1 VVARFGSAHRHSPT
15 ISTIFVHYL
24 IQAQITENFDKFAP
38 FVNFMYTP
46 PMYFLIK
53 GNPMDNRMIP
63 VILSAV
69 GVIFIMAMAFD
80 IMANNVAIFLAI
92 ACFII
97 AGVFRS
103 YTGKQDQTED

>member
-1 VVARFGSAHRHSPT
+1 
-15 ISTIFVHYL
+15 
-24 IQAQITENFDKFAP
+24 
-38 FVNFMYTP
+38 MYTP
-46 PMYFLIK
+46 PTYFLIK

-97 AGVFRS
+97 AGVFRN
-103 YTGKQDQTED
+103 YMGKQDQTED